1 MKKVFKNPS
10 LVEITWIIKNLRDFP
25 KHTMQNFHKKKTPLN
40 HGNMQNIEHI
50 MGMIWFAICKGFLQ
64 PKKKIVII

>member
-1 MKKVFKNPS
+1 
-10 LVEITWIIKNLRDFP
+10 
-25 KHTMQNFHKKKTPLN
+25 MQNFHKKKTPLN